1 MSLRVTTLYETYA
14 FMPSASF
21 FGSETATVMRWP
33 TGDAASSSFGAGGGS
48 ARHREDSSGSARGN
62 VTAAARLVC

>member
-33 TGDAASSSFGAGGGS
+33 AGDAASSSFGAGGGS
-48 ARHREDSSGSARGN
+48 ARHREE
-62 VTAAARLVC
+62 